1 MIFKFEHPWYLLAL
15 LLVIGALALLW
26 WRRDRNRPVA
36 SYSNLG
42 LLEKGGTTL
51 RSRAW
56 WVPTA
61 LRVLALVLMV
71 VAIAR
76 PQSGTS
82 SREITSE
89 GIDIMLVLDVSGSMK
104 AEDFKPNNRLYVAKQ
119 VIRDFV
125 EGRTNDRIGLVV
137 FAAQSFTQCPLTLD
151 YDVLTGF
158 LDDIDFGM
166 IEDGTAIGMGL
177 ANAINRLR
185 ESEAKSKIVILLT
198 DGVNNRGEIDP
209 LTAAQMAEAMDVKVY
224 TIGAGK
230 PGNALYPV
238 EDPVFGK
245 RYVYIPNEIDE
256 EVLQHIAQQTGG
268 LYYRA
273 QSEQMLER
281 VYEEISL
288 LEKTEVKI
296 KEYVQYRELFV
307 YFAIAA
313 LACVVIGGVLS
324 TTWLRTLP

>member
-1 MIFKFEHPWYLLAL
+1 MIFRFDQPWFLLAL
-15 LLVIGALALLW
+15 VLVAAGLALLW
-26 WRRDRNRPVA
+26 WRRDRGRPVA

-42 LLEKGGTTL
+42 LLEKGGTTI

-104 AEDFKPNNRLYVAKQ
+104 AEDFRPNNRLYVAKQ

-125 EGRTNDRIGLVV
+125 EGRSNDRIGLVV

-158 LDDIDFGM
+158 LDEIDFGM
-166 IEDGTAIGMGL
+166 IEDGTAIGMAL

-185 ESEAKSKIVILLT
+185 DSDAKSKVVILLT

-209 LTAAQMAEAMDVKVY
+209 LTAAQMAKALGIKVY

-256 EVLQHIAQQTGG
+256 DVLQQIAQLTGG
-268 LYYRA
+268 RYYRA
-273 QSEQMLER
+273 QSEQMLDK
-281 VYEEISL
+281 VYQEISM

-296 KEYVQYRELFV
+296 KEYVQYRELFS

>member
-1 MIFKFEHPWYLLAL
+1 MFKFEHPWYLLAL
-15 LLVIGALALLW
+15 LLVVAALALLW

-56 WVPTA
+56 WVPTV

-125 EGRTNDRIGLVV
+125 EGRSNDRIGLVV

-166 IEDGTAIGMGL
+166 IEDGTAVGMAL

-209 LTAAQMAEAMDVKVY
+209 LTAAQMAEAMDIKVY

-256 EVLQHIAQQTGG
+256 AVLQQIARQTGG

-296 KEYVQYRELFV
+296 KEYVQYRELFG

>member
-1 MIFKFEHPWYLLAL
+1 MMFKFEHPWYLLAL
-15 LLVIGALALLW
+15 LLVIGALAFLW

-42 LLEKGGTTL
+42 LLERGGTTL

-76 PQSGTS
+76 PQSGTT

-104 AEDFKPNNRLYVAKQ
+104 AEDFKPHNRLYVAKQ

-125 EGRTNDRIGLVV
+125 EGRSNDRIGLVV
-137 FAAQSFTQCPLTLD
+137 FAGQSFTQCPLTLD

-166 IEDGTAIGMGL
+166 IEDGTAIGMAL

-209 LTAAQMAEAMDVKVY
+209 LTAAQMAEAMDIKVY

-256 EVLQHIAQQTGG
+256 EVLQKIAQQTGG

-296 KEYVQYRELFV
+296 KEYVQYRELFG

>member
-1 MIFKFEHPWYLLAL
+1 MILRFASPWFLLTGLAVAAAVVVWWLSYRRRPAVAYSHLDL
-15 LLVIGALALLW
+15 LHRVGPS
-26 WRRDRNRPVA
+26 WRARGRWIPHA
-36 SYSNLG
+36 A
-42 LLEKGGTTL
+42 KI
-51 RSRAW
+51 
-56 WVPTA
+56 
-61 LRVLALVLMV
+61 LALVLIV
-71 VAIAR
+71 IALAR
-76 PQSGTS
+76 PQSGTA

-104 AEDFKPNNRLYVAKQ
+104 AEDFKPNNRLYVAKE

-151 YDVLTGF
+151 YGVLTGF
-158 LDDIDFGM
+158 LDKIDFGM
-166 IEDGTAIGMGL
+166 IEDGTAIGMAL
-177 ANAINRLR
+177 ANAVNRLR

-198 DGVNNRGEIDP
+198 DGVNNRGQIDP
-209 LTAAQMAEAMDVKVY
+209 LTAAEIAQTMGIKVY

-256 EVLQHIAQQTGG
+256 ESLQEIANRTGG
-268 LYYRA
+268 RYYRA
-273 QSEQMLER
+273 QSEKMLER
-281 VYEEISL
+281 VYEEISM

-296 KEYVQYRELFV
+296 KEYVQYRELFS

-313 LACVVIGGVLS
+313 LASVVLGGVLS
-324 TTWLRTLP
+324 STWFRTLP

>member
-1 MIFKFEHPWYLLAL
+1 MMFKFEHPWYLLAL
-15 LLVIGALALLW
+15 LLVIGALAFLW

-76 PQSGTS
+76 PQSGTT

-104 AEDFKPNNRLYVAKQ
+104 AEDFKPHNRLYVAKQ

-125 EGRTNDRIGLVV
+125 EGRSNDRIGLVV
-137 FAAQSFTQCPLTLD
+137 FAGQSFTQCPLTLD

-166 IEDGTAIGMGL
+166 IEDGTAIGMAL

-209 LTAAQMAEAMDVKVY
+209 LTAAQMAEAMDIKVY

-256 EVLQHIAQQTGG
+256 EVLQKIAQQTGG

-296 KEYVQYRELFV
+296 KEYVQYRELFG